1 MLWAGRVVDSA
12 RLHINAA
19 CLTFSGGIGD
29 HLFLSTL
36 AHELEKRGAKNVFIV
51 SEYGQLFENNPD
63 VSLVPVPGPGA
74 LGGWPA

>member
-1 MLWAGRVVDSA
+1 MGRALVDSA
-12 RLHINAA
+12 RLHVNAA

-36 AHELEKRGAKNVFIV
+36 AHELEKRGTKNVFIV

-63 VSLVPVPGPGA
+63 VSLVARPGSRR